1 MKQKFVV
8 LILAI
13 ILVVQLLPTGT
24 SFAATNDSADSKVVR
39 LLEALGIMTLDEQ
52 ADMLWD
58 ETPVKR
64 REIAQ
69 IICNIFKIEP
79 QKKENAMFRDVD
91 EKYRPYVEEVVEL
104 GYMKGYDSEH
114 FGPDDYITNEQLIKV
129 FVSIAGADRLAQ
141 VQGGYPYGYV
151 TAAQKMGI
159 VSGHTGSL
167 GEYARRIDVAQIIYD
182 TLHADMLQLVGIEAD
197 GGVFEYIEGETFLTE
212 KLNIFRVDGVM
223 NMNDVSSLEDSQ
235 GTEDAKVRIGDEIC
249 MDTQNLAEEYLGYN
263 VTAYVHKQKG
273 ESFGDI
279 IYIEEASK
287 NITVSFDREDF
298 VGVDGFKVS
307 YYQGDKVKSL
317 SLAPTTYMIYNG
329 VAVDYDP
336 ERLTFDN
343 GYVKLI
349 DNDDDNRFDVI
360 VIVAYKTY
368 VVAQA
373 NVSRESISL
382 MYGED
387 NLDLRNNVYSIT
399 RNGIKAE
406 LEDIKPGEVLL
417 VAESDEATETR
428 NIQIESSSKRVS
440 GMVQSIS
447 EGTEKTVR
455 INDTEYTVGTYC
467 EELMED
473 GKLPELSSGMNGL
486 FYLDARGNIAYF
498 TMSTG
503 NVSVGYMVAVGINEE
518 AFNTSMRVQI
528 YTPEGT
534 METYE
539 TEERLRLDDT
549 TRNVSDIAKDVV
561 LMRTLKTPQLVQY
574 RAKDGRLTMLDLASE
589 GYSADEFSKDADG
602 SLKCSFS
609 TVLDQRY
616 TVTADTLLFN
626 VPQLSSSSSTYVEV
640 MTDPNYFR
648 MYTGT
653 YFVRGST
660 YNVKLYDVDEMGSV
674 KYAVR
679 IYNPHSTHM
688 WEGNKLILVTNMGK
702 GVDADGNEIRH
713 IYGMNEE
720 GKEVE
725 LVSYFQ
731 GALNDPVLGR
741 EIKAGDVVQYVND
754 TKGRISAVLIQHSVD
769 DNSYCEMTPL
779 EVGRGTGAAY
789 WKVFGDVYMR
799 DATRLL
805 VSCVPANTVTSPVE
819 ANMLIGNTG
828 KCVLKY
834 DRERGICYPIKFSE
848 IEYNDKVFAA
858 ISDTNNSRMIVVYQ

>member
-1 MKQKFVV
+1 MKQKFFV

-13 ILVVQLLPTGT
+13 ILVVQLLPMGT
-24 SFAATNDSADSKVVR
+24 SFAATNDSADSKAVR
-39 LLEALGIMTLDEQ
+39 LLEALGIMSLDEQ

-69 IICNIFKIEP
+69 ILCNIFKIEP
-79 QKKENAMFRDVD
+79 QKNETAMFKDVE
-91 EKYRPYVEEVVEL
+91 EKYRPFVETVVEL
-104 GYMKGYDSEH
+104 GYMKGYDSKY
-114 FGPDDYITNEQLIKV
+114 FGPDDYVTNEQLVKV
-129 FVSIAGADRLAQ
+129 FVTIAGASPLAE
-141 VQGGYPYGYV
+141 VQGGYPFGYV
-151 TAAQKMGI
+151 AAAKKMGI
-159 VSGHTGSL
+159 ITGNL
-167 GEYARRIDVAQIIYD
+167 GGLTDYARRIDVAQIIYD
-182 TLHADMLQLVGIEAD
+182 TLHADMLQLVGIETD
-197 GGVFEYIEGETFLTE
+197 GGVYEYIEGETFLTE
-212 KLNIFRVDGVM
+212 KLSIFRVDGVL
-223 NMNDVSSLEDSQ
+223 NMNRTGSLEDSS
-235 GTEDAKVRIGDEIC
+235 GTQDDKVRIGDEIC
-249 MDTQNLAEEYLGYN
+249 KDTQNLAEEYLGYN
-263 VTAYVHKQKG
+263 VTAYVHKQKNDDV
-273 ESFGDI
+273 GDI
-279 IYIEEASK
+279 IYIEEATK
-287 NITVSFDREDF
+287 NATVSFDREDF
-298 VGVDGFKVS
+298 VGVNGFDLS
-307 YYQGDKVKSL
+307 YYQGEKIKEV

-336 ERLTFDN
+336 ERLNFDN

-349 DNDDDNRFDVI
+349 DNDDDRRFDVV
-360 VIVAYKTY
+360 VITDYKTY
-368 VVAQA
+368 VVAQV
-373 NVSRESISL
+373 NVNSESISL
-382 MYGED
+382 EFGADKIDLSDAAYG
-387 NLDLRNNVYSIT
+387 IT

-417 VAESDEATETR
+417 VASSIETTEPR

-440 GMVQSIS
+440 GLVQSINGGK
-447 EGTEKTVR
+447 ETYIR
-455 INDTEYTVGTYC
+455 INGTDYRIGKYC
-467 EELMED
+467 EELMEK
-473 GKLPELSSGMNGL
+473 GSVPQLSNGMNGM
-486 FYLDARGNIAYF
+486 FYLDAKGDVAYF
-498 TMSTG
+498 TVTTG

-528 YTPEGT
+528 YTTEGK

-539 TEERLRLDDT
+539 TEERLKLDDA

-574 RAKDGRLTMLDLASE
+574 RAKDGRLTMLDIATE

-616 TVTADTLLFN
+616 TVNAETILFN
-626 VPQLSSSSSTYVEV
+626 VPQLSSSSSTYAEV

-648 MYTGT
+648 MHTGT
-653 YFVRGST
+653 YFVKGST

-679 IYNPHSTHM
+679 TYNPHGTHM

-702 GVDADGNEIRH
+702 GVDADGNEIKH
-713 IYGMNEE
+713 IYGVNEE

-741 EIKAGDVVQYVND
+741 EIKEGDVVQYVND

-769 DNSYCEMTPL
+769 DNSYCVMTPL
-779 EVGRGTGAAY
+779 EVGRGTGAAH
-789 WKVFGDVYMR
+789 WKVFGDVYKR

-858 ISDTNNSRMIVVYQ
+858 ISDTNNARMIVVYH